1 MALNL
6 RRVGILV
13 AMSLMLALTAACS
26 DDTDADSDGA
36 PPSPTPGVRTVLAPI
51 DELELVVR
59 ESFPPQYS
67 VRIVSGIPS
76 GCAQFKEAKLTGTS
90 GTTFTIEVT
99 NTEID
104 DPNAV
109 CTAIYGMQESFI
121 DLGSDLVSGT
131 EYTVNAN
138 DKSLVFTAL

>member
-1 MALNL
+1 MRRYWFMIAAGLAALS
-6 RRVGILV
+6 V
-13 AMSLMLALTAACS
+13 LAAACGG
-26 DDTDADSDGA
+26 DGQA
-36 PPSPTPGVRTVLAPI
+36 EDERPPATPTPGLRTVLAPI
-51 DELELVVR
+51 DELELIIR
-59 ESFPPQYS
+59 ESFPPQYA

-109 CTAIYGMQESFI
+109 CTAIYGTHESI
-121 DLGSDLVSGT
+121 IELGSDLTSGT
-131 EYTVNAN
+131 EYTVKVN
-138 DKSLVFTAL
+138 DKTLTFTAQ